1 MKEEGRIDGKR
12 IKEKEMKD
20 TKYKASKKT
29 EKARKRDRNNV
40 NTTTNTIKKN
50 NAV

>member
-12 IKEKEMKD
+12 IKEKKMND

-29 EKARKRDRNNV
+29 DKANKQREYNNEH
-40 NTTTNTIKKN
+40 NKKE
-50 NAV
+50 